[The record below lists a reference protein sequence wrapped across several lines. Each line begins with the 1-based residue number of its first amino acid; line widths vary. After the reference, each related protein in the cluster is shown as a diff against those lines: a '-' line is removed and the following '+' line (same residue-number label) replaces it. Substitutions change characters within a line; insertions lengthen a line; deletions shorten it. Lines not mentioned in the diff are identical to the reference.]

1 MGIAGTMRRRR
12 AGLQEKWARV
22 VNSLQEIAPSYEKAS
37 SRISLY
43 KDKRMRDE
51 VVEFAVRRDARI
63 LDLGAG
69 PGTMSRLVA
78 KKGGRPVLLDV
89 SRVMLHSSNFEER
102 VQGTFEFL
110 PFSPGAFDA
119 VVSGFALRD
128 SKDLK
133 NALSQVSAVL
143 KPGGMFGFCDL
154 GKPDSVVLGLVLGL
168 YLRLAPGLIGLASTG
183 RVGLRYGSLFDTYVL
198 VLRNSDLKVLLRTS
212 FAKVDLRVKQMG
224 GSIVGACVKE

>member
-1 MGIAGTMRRRR
+1 MGIADIMNRRR

-43 KDKRMRDE
+43 EDRRMRDE
-51 VVEFAVRRDARI
+51 VVEFAVRGGATI

-89 SRVMLHSSNFEER
+89 SRVMLRSSNFEDR

-110 PFSPGAFDA
+110 PFIPGAFDS

-128 SKDLK
+128 AKDLRD
-133 NALSQVSAVL
+133 ALSQVSTVL
-143 KPGGMFGFCDL
+143 KPGGRFGFCDL
-154 GKPDSVVLGLVLGL
+154 GKPDSVAAGLVLGF
-168 YLRLAPGLIGLASTG
+168 YLRLAPSLIGLASSG

-198 VLRNSDLKVLLRTS
+198 VLRNSDLKVLLRMY
-212 FAKVDLRVKQMG
+212 FVEVDLRVKQMG
-224 GSIVGACVKE
+224 GSIVGACTRK